1 MNLYERYH
9 LRRKLQLRI
18 ISKNDFTYRKAIHLL
33 DKYLK
38 PRMTILDIGCG
49 VGTVDIYLASR
60 GYKVMGIDISTN
72 AISIARKNALNLGV
86 SGNVKFKTINFNN
99 MSIKGMFD
107 VVICSEVLEHLKDDK
122 STVDKIRKHLKS
134 GGIVIA
140 SSPSTNAPLYKIGM
154 LKKFDSE
161 VGHLTRYSKKN
172 FHDLFKNFGLQ
183 IIESISTE
191 GILRNFLFT
200 NSFGEFM
207 LRILNK
213 WPFSEIVTFV
223 DNLLIPIF
231 GESNMYIV
239 AKKK

>member
-154 LKKFDSE
+154 LKKRSE
-161 VGHLTRYSKKN
+161 ERRVGKECTSWCRSRWSPYH
-172 FHDLFKNFGLQ
+172 
-183 IIESISTE
+183 
-191 GILRNFLFT
+191 
-200 NSFGEFM
+200 
-207 LRILNK
+207 
-213 WPFSEIVTFV
+213 
-223 DNLLIPIF
+223 
-231 GESNMYIV
+231 
-239 AKKK
+239 

>member
-1 MNLYERYH
+1 M
-9 LRRKLQLRI
+9 
-18 ISKNDFTYRKAIHLL
+18 

-161 VGHLTRYSKKN
+161 VGHLRRYSKKN